1 LLAFTL
7 AGVTPQ
13 EQPLHVIFNMWW
25 EARTVAVPAIP
36 GCAWRRVI
44 DTALASPDDITT
56 PDQPQTR
63 TTEQYLVQPRS
74 VVVLEGC

>member
-1 LLAFTL
+1 
-7 AGVTPQ
+7 
-13 EQPLHVIFNMWW
+13 
-25 EARTVAVPAIP
+25 
-36 GCAWRRVI
+36 VI